1 MSVTNVAN
9 HNRDTSEP
17 TFGFWRRSYAMV
29 VKEFIQLRRDRVSFA
44 MIVMIP
50 VMQLLLFGYA
60 INTTPRHLPTAVLLQ
75 EDSDLAR
82 SILRALE
89 NTAYFRFTRKVH
101 DVAEFDDLLQ
111 SGKVLFGVEI
121 PRGFERAVRRGDH
134 PALLVAADA
143 TDPIAAGSALST
155 LGVLVQTALA
165 HDLQAGDPPSMPF
178 EIRAHARYNPAASS
192 RLNIVPG
199 LVGTI
204 LTMTMLIFTA
214 LSALGMVVQTALE
227 HDLFTG
233 DPPSMPFEIRA
244 HARYNPAASSR
255 LNIVPGLVGTI
266 LTMTMLIFTALSVT
280 REIER
285 GTMENLLAMPIRPVE
300 VMFGKITPYVLVGFI
315 QATLIISIG
324 VLLFGVPVLGSML
337 ILALLTTLFIT
348 TNLSIGYTFST
359 IVQNQLQ
366 AMQLSMMFF
375 LPSIL
380 LSGFM
385 FPFAG
390 MPIWAQ
396 YIGEGLPLTHY
407 VRIVR
412 AIMLKGASLENLQY
426 DTIAL
431 FALMLLA
438 MTIAVT
444 RFRRTLD

>member
-1 MSVTNVAN
+1 MSAVDAPDRS
-9 HNRDTSEP
+9 RDSREP
-17 TFGFWRRSYAMV
+17 PFGFWRRSYAML

-50 VMQLLLFGYA
+50 VMQLMLFGYA
-60 INTTPRHLPTAVLLQ
+60 INTTPRNLPTAVLLQ

-82 SILRALE
+82 SILKALE
-89 NTAYFRFTRKVH
+89 NTAYFRFTHEVH
-101 DVAEFDDLLQ
+101 DVAEFDNLLL

-121 PRGFERAVRRGDH
+121 PRGFERAVRRGDR
-134 PALLVAADA
+134 PALLIAADA
-143 TDPIAAGSALST
+143 TDPVAAGSALGA
-155 LGVLVQTALA
+155 LGVVVQTALA
-165 HDLQAGDPPSMPF
+165 
-178 EIRAHARYNPAASS
+178 
-192 RLNIVPG
+192 
-199 LVGTI
+199 
-204 LTMTMLIFTA
+204 
-214 LSALGMVVQTALE
+214 

-244 HARYNPAASSR
+244 HARYNPAGSSR

-285 GTMENLLAMPIRPVE
+285 GTMESLLSMPIKPVE
-300 VMFGKITPYVLVGFI
+300 IMLGKILPYVLVGFI
-315 QATLIISIG
+315 QATLIVGIG
-324 VLLFGVPVLGSML
+324 VLLFGVPVQGSL
-337 ILALLTTLFIT
+337 IMLALLSTLFIT

-390 MPIWAQ
+390 MPVWAQ

-407 VRIVR
+407 LRIVR
-412 AIMLKGASLENLQY
+412 AIMLKGATLPNLQY

-431 FALMLLA
+431 LALMLLA